1 MTAIE
6 DEMDQ
11 DLDNLTRKYDT
22 ETIFKLF
29 HDLLLD
35 KEQKENGKKNRGIK
49 GGII

>member
-11 DLDNLTRKYDT
+11 DLDNLTRKYDP

-29 HDLLLD
+29 HDLLLN
-35 KEQKENGKKNRGIK
+35 KEKEENGKEKK
-49 GGII
+49 II